1 MKTTKPKRAPKVRR
15 VILTIELSTDALVGD
30 LKRFLTTDMACYGRV
45 VQVQANVIQ
54 PPKERP

>member
-1 MKTTKPKRAPKVRR
+1 M
-15 VILTIELSTDALVGD
+15 ILTIELSTDALVGD